1 MFDPSGLEVLSDETQ
16 GEEPEQSGQQ
26 AAEDIQVAVCLSV
39 CLKYHRRVLSTSLRV
54 VVAGLGGGGSSSR
67 RRRSNGRRSFGI
79 R

>member
-39 CLKYHRRVLSTSLRV
+39 CLSKVPQTCT
-54 VVAGLGGGGSSSR
+54 
-67 RRRSNGRRSFGI
+67 
-79 R
+79 